1 MSTGLRPG
9 IALPDGRTV
18 NLDFTSPLFLLSI
31 GGLPGVNTGFSGTLS
46 PLGTATGTIAI
57 PNGVP
62 PGIRIFTSAV
72 AVNVGF
78 PSGLDTANTWG
89 FTTN

>member
-1 MSTGLRPG
+1 
-9 IALPDGRTV
+9 
-18 NLDFTSPLFLLSI
+18 
-31 GGLPGVNTGFSGTLS
+31 VNTGFSGTLS